1 MTDPFFDIRN
11 KSALLECPPDQDQK
25 VWQRYIAKQV
35 IAERYQVAGVSPV
48 QIDIEIN
55 GSCNMACPFCIHGT
69 GEARTTAKLTWDQYA
84 AIIDEAAKIGTASLK
99 LNYINEPLLVRWLD
113 KAIKYAKKAGILNI
127 YFTTNGSLLNAKR
140 RTELLDSGLTKI
152 FVSIDAATAET
163 YNKQRRNG
171 AFDEVVSNVKALIAE
186 RNKRGIAYPLV
197 RVSFLK
203 NKSNIHE
210 ADLFAEQ
217 WTDVADVITFQT
229 MNEVPGKDTGLTIK
243 RQEKPQSCSFPF
255 KQLVIDSE
263 GDILPCCKLYGKF
276 LALGNIKSMS
286 LFEAWNSQAMQDL
299 RKAHATDTWE
309 SISTCKTCLYGDAA

>member
-11 KSALLECPPDQDQK
+11 KSALLECPPDRDQK
-25 VWQRYIAKQV
+25 AWQRYIAKQV
-35 IAERYQVAGVSPV
+35 VAERFHIAGVSPV

-55 GSCNMACPFCIHGT
+55 GTCNMACPFCIHGT
-69 GEARTTAKLTWDQYA
+69 GEGRTSKLTWDQYT

-99 LNYINEPLLVRWLD
+99 LNYINEPLLIKWLD
-113 KAIKYAKKAGILNI
+113 KAIKYAVDAGILNI
-127 YFTTNGSLLNAKR
+127 YFVTNGSLLTAKR
-140 RTELLDSGLTKI
+140 RKELLDSGVTKI

-171 AFDEVVSNVKALIAE
+171 MFDEVVANVKALINE
-186 RNKRGIAYPLV
+186 RNAMGKQYPLV

-203 NKSNIHE
+203 NQVNIHE
-210 ADLFAEQ
+210 VDLFNDQ
-217 WTDVADVITFQT
+217 WDGVADVITFQT

-243 RQEKPQSCSFPF
+243 RKEKPESCSFPF

-276 LALGNIKSMS
+276 LAVGNIKDMTLS
-286 LFEAWNSQAMQDL
+286 EAWNSKEMMAL
-299 RKAHATDTWE
+299 RRAHATDTWE
-309 SISTCKTCLYGDAA
+309 SIPTCKECLYNDAA